1 MRRWT
6 YERDLKDAFG
16 SLLLSEITDHMLRAL
31 CDRIVERKAPAVAV
45 HAREIVMMVFRY
57 ADARGEK
64 HPNPADNVP
73 PASIAT
79 YAPRDRTLTPAEI
92 QLFYKYLNTLNVPRR
107 FGWPARCCS

>member
-79 YAPRDRTLTPAEI
+79 FAPRDRTLTPAEI